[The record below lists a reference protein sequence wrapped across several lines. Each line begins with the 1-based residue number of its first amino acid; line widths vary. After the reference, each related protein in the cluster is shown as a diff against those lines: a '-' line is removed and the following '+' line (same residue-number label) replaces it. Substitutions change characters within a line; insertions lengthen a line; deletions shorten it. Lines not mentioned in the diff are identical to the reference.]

1 MVSSPKDGEIVLEL
15 TLKIRTIDPEIL
27 VRQDDNVKVQ
37 RLTELDKE
45 FAKEKQDYINSKSK
59 PIYLAVS

>member
-1 MVSSPKDGEIVLEL
+1 MLEL

-27 VRQDDNVKVQ
+27 VRHQDKVSVQ

-45 FAKEKQDYINSKSK
+45 FAKERQDYINSKSK